1 MMNISILGTG
11 AFAKALAYILNKNG
25 HTITM
30 HCHSQKTMDKLK
42 SENIPYDLEIGY
54 VNLEKI
60 IIFVTPSFALADIAS
75 TISIP
80 KDAII
85 INGTKG
91 LNKEDGLFSQMFS
104 KLFPN
109 NPYVVLTGPTHA
121 EELILDIPSAI
132 LCASNDCD
140 AAKITQNIFM
150 NDRLRVYT
158 GDDPI
163 SAELGGA
170 FKNVIAM
177 ACGACDGLG
186 YGDNTKAALMTR
198 GLTEIARLGVVMG
211 GTGVTFAGLSGI
223 GDLIVT
229 CTSKH
234 SRNRNAGYLIGTG
247 MQPHNAMNEV
257 GAIVEGY
264 YAAKYGYFLSQKCGV
279 EMPIIELIYNV
290 LFKGNDAKQEI
301 DKLLIRDKK
310 GE

>member
-1 MMNISILGTG
+1 MNISILGTG
-11 AFAKALAYILNKNG
+11 AFAKALAYTLNKNG
-25 HTITM
+25 HNVTM
-30 HCHSQKTMDKLK
+30 HCHRLETMDKLK
-42 SENIPYDLEIGY
+42 LDNIPYDLKLGYDDLGEII
-54 VNLEKI
+54 V
-60 IIFVTPSFALADIAS
+60 FVTPSFALVDIAMQIKIKED
-75 TISIP
+75 T
-80 KDAII
+80 II

-91 LNKEDGLFSQMFS
+91 LNKEDGLFSQMFGR
-104 KLFPN
+104 LFPK

-132 LCASNDCD
+132 LCASNDEK
-140 AAKITQNIFM
+140 AAKITQDIFM

-163 SAELGGA
+163 GAELGGA
-170 FKNVIAM
+170 FKNIIAM

-211 GTGVTFAGLSGI
+211 GAGITFAGLSGV

-247 MQPHNAMNEV
+247 IKPIDVINEACAV
-257 GAIVEGY
+257 VEGY
-264 YAAKYGYFLSQKCGV
+264 YATKYGYILSRKLNV
-279 EMPIIELIYNV
+279 EMPIIQVIYNV
-290 LFKGNDAKQEI
+290 LFENKDAKAEI
-301 DKLLIRDKK
+301 DKLLLRDKK

>member
-1 MMNISILGTG
+1 MDISILGTG
-11 AFAKALAYILNKNG
+11 AFAKALAYILDKNG
-25 HTITM
+25 HKITM
-30 HCHSQKTMDKLK
+30 HCHKEQTMDKLG
-42 SENIPYDLEIGY
+42 NIPYDLKLGY
-54 VNLEKI
+54 ENLGEI
-60 IIFVTPSFALADIAS
+60 IIFVCPSFALVDIAEKIN
-75 TISIP
+75 IS
-80 KDAII
+80 KDTII

-91 LNKEDGLFSQMFS
+91 LNKEQGLFSQMFA
-104 KLFPN
+104 KLFPA

-132 LCASNDCD
+132 LCASNNAG
-140 AAKITQNIFM
+140 AAKIAQDIFM

-170 FKNVIAM
+170 FKNIIAM

-211 GTGVTFAGLSGI
+211 GTGLTFAGLSGV

-247 MQPHNAMNEV
+247 LKPAEAMDEV
-257 GAIVEGY
+257 GAVVEGY
-264 YAAKYGYFLSQKCGV
+264 YAAKYGYILSKKLGV
-279 EMPIIELIYNV
+279 EMPIIQLIYSV
-290 LFKGNDAKQEI
+290 LFEDKDAKKEI
-301 DKLLIRDKK
+301 DRLLLRDKK